1 MRPLVTDRLWE
12 IVAPLLPRHRA
23 QPKGGRPWVDDRA
36 TLNGILYVLRAGIP
50 WKLLPTELGYGSG
63 VTCWRRLR
71 EWQRRGV
78 WKKLH
83 RAMLDRLAA
92 ADQIDWSRAA
102 LDSRSLPAKGGRGR
116 RRNPTDK
123 GKPGSKHHVLT
134 DRQGIPLA
142 IALTAANVH
151 DSRLLAPL
159 LDAVPAIRTG
169 RRGRPRRRPIK
180 LHADKGYDYR
190 RCRDACVQRG
200 IKHRI
205 ARKGIESKTHLGRHR
220 WVVER
225 TLAWTARF
233 RRLAVRYERL
243 VAVHRAFLHLACAL
257 ICFNY
262 LQRT

>member
-1 MRPLVTDRLWE
+1 M
-12 IVAPLLPRHRA
+12 
-23 QPKGGRPWVDDRA
+23 DDRA
-36 TLNGILYVLRAGIP
+36 TLNGIPYVLRAGIP

-102 LDSRSLPAKGGRGR
+102 LDSRSLPAKGGGAAVG
-116 RRNPTDK
+116 RNPTDK

-159 LDAVPAIRTG
+159 LDAVPAIRWG

-180 LHADKGYDYR
+180 LHADKRLRLPPLPR
-190 RCRDACVQRG
+190 RMRAARHQAPDRAQGHRVEDASRP
-200 IKHRI
+200 
-205 ARKGIESKTHLGRHR
+205 ASLGRRADAGLDSPIPPPCGPVRAPRRHAPR
-220 WVVER
+220 LSAPR
-225 TLAWTARF
+225 LRPDLLQLLAADVKPSLR
-233 RRLAVRYERL
+233 
-243 VAVHRAFLHLACAL
+243 
-257 ICFNY
+257 
-262 LQRT
+262 